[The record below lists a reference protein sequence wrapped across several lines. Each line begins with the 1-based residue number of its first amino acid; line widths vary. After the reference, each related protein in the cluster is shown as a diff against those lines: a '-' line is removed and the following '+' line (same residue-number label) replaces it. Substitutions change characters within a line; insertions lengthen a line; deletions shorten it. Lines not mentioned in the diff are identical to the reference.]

1 MQVNFTPEQIARL
14 EKAAAAA
21 NTDVE
26 ELVKTAALTVSE
38 QDEQFRAA
46 VLKASPR
53 PTAANLSM
61 NQKWTHVLEN
71 FFGPRC
77 KFGGQFPQR
86 PTSKTSP
93 VIYNNTIPGIEARPS

>member
-14 EKAAAAA
+14 EKAAAA

-46 VLKASPR
+46 VLEGI
-53 PTAANLSM
+53 AAADRGELVDEPEM
-61 NQKWTHVLEN
+61 D
-71 FFGPRC
+71 
-77 KFGGQFPQR
+77 
-86 PTSKTSP
+86 
-93 VIYNNTIPGIEARPS
+93 ARFRKLLQS

>member
-46 VLKASPR
+46 VLEGI
-53 PTAANLSM
+53 AAADRGELVDEPEM
-61 NQKWTHVLEN
+61 D
-71 FFGPRC
+71 
-77 KFGGQFPQR
+77 
-86 PTSKTSP
+86 
-93 VIYNNTIPGIEARPS
+93 ARFRKLLQS

>member
-46 VLKASPR
+46 VLEGI
-53 PTAANLSM
+53 AAADRGKLVEEPEM
-61 NQKWTHVLEN
+61 D
-71 FFGPRC
+71 
-77 KFGGQFPQR
+77 
-86 PTSKTSP
+86 
-93 VIYNNTIPGIEARPS
+93 ARFRKLLQS